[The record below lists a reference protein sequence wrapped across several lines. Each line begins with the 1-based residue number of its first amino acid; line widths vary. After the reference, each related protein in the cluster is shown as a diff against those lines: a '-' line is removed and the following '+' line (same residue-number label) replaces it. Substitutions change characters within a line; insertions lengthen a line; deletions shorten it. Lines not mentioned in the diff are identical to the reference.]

1 MLGFFG
7 SARQIRVNQ
16 MQIIA
21 GKQEVTEECDCMTSS
36 SMFSPAQ
43 GCTIHALG

>member
-1 MLGFFG
+1 MVGFFG
-7 SARQIRVNQ
+7 SAWHIRVNQ

-21 GKQEVTEECDCMTSS
+21 GKQDVAEECDCMTSS

-43 GCTIHALG
+43 G